1 MAISAA
7 RETSVAE
14 ARSTPWHAL
23 PIDEVERLL
32 GTSSAGLTQREAAVR
47 LARYGPN
54 QIEEEAPPSDLAI
67 LFNQVRSPLVIT
79 LIAAAAITT
88 ALGEAVDT
96 LAIALVVIINTVI
109 GFVQERQAERAV
121 HALLQLVTP
130 RARVVRE
137 HQDWEID
144 SREVVPGDLVL
155 LESGSRV
162 PADLRLVATTA
173 LQIDESTLTGES
185 LPVVKR
191 PDPLPE
197 DTPLADRTNLAFAG
211 TIVVSGRGRGYVVA
225 TGRNTE
231 LGAIAGQMR
240 SVARVT
246 TPLQERMA
254 RLARVVGAGVAACAA
269 LAFAVGIAAGRP
281 VAEMFL
287 IAVALAVSAVPEG
300 LPIAFTI
307 TLAMG
312 VRRMARRNAIV
323 RHLPSVETLGS
334 TTVIGSDKTGTLTE
348 NLMTVRQIW
357 SAGMRIAA
365 ENPDRELLI
374 SQPAR
379 DALAHLD
386 TADSLLLTLLTGILT
401 NEATVSRTA
410 GGFDIKGDPTE
421 AALLIAAFRFGLEP
435 DEIQEALPVF
445 AEIPFEPERQYSASF
460 RLWNGRLVSF
470 VKGAPERVLA
480 MSSTMLTAHGR
491 EPLDPALIQDTAH
504 ALASEGLR
512 VLAMAYAILP
522 PGSHDP
528 EGLGEPRN
536 LTFVGLQGLA
546 DPPRTGAREA
556 IAQCRD
562 AGIRVIM
569 ITGDHAATA
578 RAIARELGI
587 AGSDAP
593 VLTGVDLQGLD
604 DEHLCEAV
612 RHVDVYARVT
622 PEHKLRIVKAL
633 QRHDEVVA
641 VTGDGVNDA
650 PALRAA
656 DIGVAMGKRGTDVA
670 KEASDIVLADDNF
683 VTIVSAVEEGRITFD
698 NVRKAASYLFATNV
712 AEVLTILVALALNWP
727 LPLIAVQILWLNLV
741 TDSAQVL
748 ALAVEP
754 GEPDVMRRPP
764 RGRGAGVLSRRL
776 WERVVLSGVVMT
788 IGTLVL
794 YRWDLSATGS
804 ETHARTMA
812 LTTMVMFQM
821 YQAANMRLETR
832 SLLQIPPLSN
842 PYLFAAIAASLAIHL
857 SALYIGVT
865 QTLLRVEPI
874 DLMTWARIILV
885 AATIL
890 ITVEIHK
897 RIRRADPELAPR
909 RYAAAPE
916 KRVGARG

>member
-1 MAISAA
+1 MAIQTATEISVTTPRSA
-7 RETSVAE
+7 
-14 ARSTPWHAL
+14 PWHAL

-32 GTSSAGLTQREAAVR
+32 GTSSAGLSLSEAADR

-54 QIEEEAPPSDLAI
+54 QIEEEAPPSDLTI
-67 LFNQVRSPLVIT
+67 LINQLRSPLVVI
-79 LIAAAAITT
+79 LIVASAITA
-88 ALGEAVDT
+88 ALGETIDT
-96 LAIALVVIINTVI
+96 IAIALVVVINSAI

-130 RARVVRE
+130 RARVIRE
-137 HQDWEID
+137 HQDWEIE
-144 SREVVPGDLVL
+144 SRELVPGDLVL
-155 LESGSRV
+155 LESGARV
-162 PADLRLVATTA
+162 PADLRLIVTTA
-173 LQIDESTLTGES
+173 LQVDESTLTGES

-197 DTPLADRTNLAFAG
+197 DTPLADRTNMAFAG

-254 RLARVVGAGVAACAA
+254 RLARVVGAGVAICAA
-269 LAFAVGIAAGRP
+269 VAFAVGIATGQPA
-281 VAEMFL
+281 AEMFL
-287 IAVALAVSAVPEG
+287 VAVALAVSAVPEG

-357 SAGMRIAA
+357 SAGARVAA
-365 ENPDRELLI
+365 EHPDPGQLASR
-374 SQPAR
+374 PAS
-379 DALAHLD
+379 DVLAHLD
-386 TADSLLLTLLTGILT
+386 TADPFMLTLLTGILT

-410 GGFDIKGDPTE
+410 EGFEIKGDPTE

-445 AEIPFEPERQYSASF
+445 AEIPFEPERQYSASI
-460 RLWNGRLVSF
+460 RTWNGRQVIF

-480 MSSTMLTAHGR
+480 MSSRMVTKEGL
-491 EPLDPALIQDTAH
+491 EPLDERWIQDAAH
-504 ALASEGLR
+504 ELASEGLR

-528 EGLGEPRN
+528 EAVGEPRN
-536 LTFVGLQGLA
+536 LIVVGLQGLA

-556 IAQCRD
+556 IARCQE
-562 AGIRVIM
+562 AGIRVVM

-587 AGSDAP
+587 GGSDAR
-593 VLTGVDLQGLD
+593 VLTGAELQAMD
-604 DEHLCEAV
+604 DERLFEVV
-612 RHVDVYARVT
+612 RDVDVYARVT

-656 DIGVAMGKRGTDVA
+656 DIGIAMGKRGTDVA

-698 NVRKAASYLFATNV
+698 NVRKATSYLFATNV
-712 AEVLTILVALALNWP
+712 AEVLIILAALALNWP

-776 WERVVLSGVVMT
+776 WERVALSGVVMT
-788 IGTLVL
+788 AGTLLL
-794 YRWDLSATGS
+794 YRWDLDATGS
-804 ETHARTMA
+804 EMHARTVA
-812 LTTMVMFQM
+812 LTTMVLFQM
-821 YQAANMRLETR
+821 YQAVNMRSETR
-832 SLLQIPPLSN
+832 SVFQIPPLSN
-842 PYLFAAIAASLAIHL
+842 PYLFAAIAVSLTIHL
-857 SALYIGVT
+857 AALYIGPAQV
-865 QTLLRVEPI
+865 LLRVEPI
-874 DLMTWARIILV
+874 DLMSWPRIILV

-890 ITVEIHK
+890 MVVEIHK
-897 RIRRADPELAPR
+897 RIRRHDPEAQPR
-909 RYAAAPE
+909 YRS
-916 KRVGARG
+916 ARPSPFQAG